1 LKVIGGIAKGRNL
14 KTSRDSSLRP
24 TRDKVKE
31 ALFDI
36 IGDLAED
43 SIFLDLY
50 AGTGGIGIEALSRG
64 AKEVVFVD
72 SSSKSI
78 RLIRDNLAII
88 GLEDKATIYKND
100 VLKAIKI
107 LCKHQRKFDIIF
119 LDPPYHKGMVDRT
132 LEWLD
137 KYNILAEGGLIIA
150 EYSLREEIPERVE
163 KIRLDRVKEYG
174 NTRLAFYRKLA

>member
-1 LKVIGGIAKGRNL
+1 MDR
-14 KTSRDSSLRP
+14 
-24 TRDKVKE
+24 VKE

-64 AKEVVFVD
+64 AKEAVFVD
-72 SSSKSI
+72 SSPKSI
-78 RLIRDNLAII
+78 RLIKDNLAII
-88 GLEDKATIYKND
+88 GLGDRAKIYKNE
-100 VLKAIKI
+100 VLRAVEI
-107 LCKHQRKFDIIF
+107 LCKHQRGFDIIF

-150 EYSLREEIPERVE
+150 EYSPREEIPERAG

-174 NTRLAFYRKLA
+174 DTKLAFYRKLA